1 MQRYTQLL
9 ILAFVLVLDQ
19 WTKAL
24 VVRHV
29 PYLGEIGMTSFFSLV
44 HGRNYGGLFGFLS
57 NHEAGRYIFL
67 ILPLLIIGFLVY
79 YVFFYR
85 LAFSRRIAL
94 TFVLAG
100 AIGNVYDRVVQGYV
114 TDFLDFYYGVHHW
127 PAFNVADMAIN
138 FGIGLWLCM
147 ELLSSKKS
155 AVTGSGTTSG

>member
-1 MQRYTQLL
+1 MQRYAQFL
-9 ILAFVLVLDQ
+9 IIAFVLGLDQ
-19 WTKAL
+19 LTKAL

-29 PYLGEIGMTSFFSLV
+29 PYLGEIKVTSFFSIV

-67 ILPLLIIGFLVY
+67 ILPLIIIGFLIY

-85 LAFSRRIAL
+85 MTLSRRIAL

-114 TDFLDFYYGVHHW
+114 TDFLDFFYGTHHW

-138 FGIGLWLCM
+138 FGIGLWLCV
-147 ELLSSKKS
+147 ELLSSRKS
-155 AVTGSGTTSG
+155 AVTGSKATGG